1 MRRTQKALFQEGGL
15 RLHKI
20 VSNDSNVMTN
30 FPSEDLVKDLM
41 SLDPSKDALPIRRS
55 LGISW
60 ELKSDSFTFRI
71 TPDEK
76 PFTRRGLLSTLN
88 SFYDPLG
95 LAALILIRG
104 KLLLRKMN
112 AATKDWGHILPK
124 EYKNEEIRPVI
135 LVNKVVV
142 H

>member
-1 MRRTQKALFQEGGL
+1 MC
-15 RLHKI
+15 LHKI

-60 ELKSDSFTFRI
+60 ELKSDAFTFRI

-76 PFTRRGLLSTLN
+76 PLTRRGLLSTLN

-112 AATKDWGHILPK
+112 AATKDWGQILPK
-124 EYKNEEIRPVI
+124 EYK
-135 LVNKVVV
+135 LK
-142 H
+142 

>member
-1 MRRTQKALFQEGGL
+1 M

-60 ELKSDSFTFRI
+60 ELKSDAFTFRI

-112 AATKDWGHILPK
+112 AATKDWGQILPK

>member
-1 MRRTQKALFQEGGL
+1 MRRTQQALFQEGGL

-30 FPSEDLVKDLM
+30 FPSEDLAKDLM
-41 SLDPSKDALPIRRS
+41 SLDLTKDALPIQRS
-55 LGISW
+55 LGMSCD
-60 ELKSDSFTFRI
+60 LKTDSFTFRI

-95 LAALILIRG
+95 LAALILIQG

-112 AATKDWGHILPK
+112 AATTDWDQIK
-124 EYKNEEIRPVI
+124 EYENE
-135 LVNKVVV
+135 
-142 H
+142 